1 MRDQRSQRYNAS
13 VHVMP
18 SYNSAWNGSNEVS
31 LSRVWRN
38 NYLALLK
45 MPKIWENLPLSKM
58 RFHRPLEGKKPMAKV
73 LVSLKIFPSDVSVNL
88 SLLKKRI
95 EENLPK
101 YASIY
106 KFAEEPI
113 AFGLVALIAEIIVPE
128 DKSGVLDEIERLLK
142 RIEGINELETLMVRR
157 V

>member
-1 MRDQRSQRYNAS
+1 
-13 VHVMP
+13 
-18 SYNSAWNGSNEVS
+18 
-31 LSRVWRN
+31 
-38 NYLALLK
+38 
-45 MPKIWENLPLSKM
+45 
-58 RFHRPLEGKKPMAKV
+58 MAKV

-88 SLLKKRI
+88 NLLKRKI
-95 EENLPK
+95 EESLPD

-113 AFGLVALIAEIIVPE
+113 AFGLIALIADIVVPE